1 MKIKIL
7 NEKFLYFFLMI
18 TNLNV
23 RLIVNFCIGRCVINK
38 MPFTLGYKISYITVI
53 STEALKLFRRISFF
67 LSRFLDI
74 LMVFLNLAT
83 LGSKTPSKC
92 LETSREKT
100 KSRLNNFISRLST
113 NNSDINSYCAY
124 LHFSR
129 WIISHY
135 NAMGN

>member
-1 MKIKIL
+1 MIGIASL
-7 NEKFLYFFLMI
+7 NI
-18 TNLNV
+18 W
-23 RLIVNFCIGRCVINK
+23 LIVAFCIGRCVINK

-83 LGSKTPSKC
+83 LGSKRPSKC
-92 LETSREKT
+92 LETSREKK

-113 NNSDINSYCAY
+113 NNSDINSYFVRMFRFF
-124 LHFSR
+124 LVTQS
-129 WIISHY
+129 IILIYIDYKLSLV
-135 NAMGN
+135 